1 MATAFFFAGAFLPAM
16 TASLNAFSGVIF
28 AAFLAGTFTVAPVCG
43 LRARRGPRC
52 TRRNFA
58 KPVSTTSSPV
68 ATVSVIVMM
77 NSSTKATA
85 CFLSMS
91 SRSASSAASSRLFTL
106 FSLIPD
112 GHHRWWHVTT
122 GEFIVAHSPTRIAA
136 ITQKNQK
143 SSARLCRPSRRR
155 SPSGNTHPAKM
166 TQRVKTILPNWSP
179 WSISA
184 KPECAS
190 ASGLTESITGRT
202 PVISTI
208 ETSRWSSPRVP
219 IVEPITER

>member
-1 MATAFFFAGAFLPAM
+1 MAGAFLATAFFLAGAFLPAM

-52 TRRNFA
+52 TRRNLA

-91 SRSASSAASSRLFTL
+91 SRSASSAARSRLFTV
-106 FSLIPD
+106 FSLISD
-112 GHHRWWHVTT
+112 GHHWWWLVTT
-122 GEFIVAHSPTRIAA
+122 GDVSVAQSQARIAA
-136 ITQKNQK
+136 IAQKDQK
-143 SSARLCRPSRRR
+143 SSARLCRPSRRF
-155 SPSGNTHPAKM
+155 SPTSDSNHAEM
-166 TQRVKTILPNWSP
+166 TQIVKTIFPNCSP
-179 WSISA
+179 SSISA
-184 KPECAS
+184 NPERAS
-190 ASGLTESITGRT
+190 ERGRTESITGRR
-202 PVISTI
+202 PVASTI
-208 ETSRWSSPRVP
+208 ETRR
-219 IVEPITER
+219 